1 MLIQAGVVVALKG
14 FAHHMEVA
22 VFDLLQ
28 HLLDLAHVE
37 GSAGG
42 HAGHAA
48 GGHAA
53 GRTAEAA
60 ETGRK
65 IARACRFTWKGEEGV
80 SGGGFFVTLNL
91 KKSKEKATGLV
102 RDNGN
107 RARCVRGVFDR
118 DATGKETR
126 AGVDAPAILFG

>member
-1 MLIQAGVVVALKG
+1 
-14 FAHHMEVA
+14 
-22 VFDLLQ
+22 
-28 HLLDLAHVE
+28 
-37 GSAGG
+37 
-42 HAGHAA
+42 
-48 GGHAA
+48 
-53 GRTAEAA
+53 
-60 ETGRK
+60 
-65 IARACRFTWKGEEGV
+65 
-80 SGGGFFVTLNL
+80 VTLNL

>member
-1 MLIQAGVVVALKG
+1 MPPGAPPRPPKPGGRSPAPVVN
-14 FAHHMEVA
+14 FR
-22 VFDLLQ
+22 
-28 HLLDLAHVE
+28 
-37 GSAGG
+37 
-42 HAGHAA
+42 
-48 GGHAA
+48 
-53 GRTAEAA
+53 GRES
-60 ETGRK
+60 
-65 IARACRFTWKGEEGV
+65 GEEGV